1 MSRLGKRL
9 INAAKSPE
17 TKPIRKYPESQCAR
31 RVSRRALRLTL
42 SRWSR
47 APRSD
52 LDRFRRALEAAGVEI
67 HRRERWWTRCTPS
80 EADKAEAVRTG
91 AELFETPTAGGGGRK
106 TG

>member
-1 MSRLGKRL
+1 MMRRDASRLGKRL

-17 TKPIRKYPESQCAR
+17 TKPIRQCPESQRAL

-52 LDRFRRALEAAGVEI
+52 LDRVRRALEAAGVEFI
-67 HRRERWWTRCTPS
+67 
-80 EADKAEAVRTG
+80 D
-91 AELFETPTAGGGGRK
+91 GGGPGVRSRK
-106 TG
+106 PPKEKPRN

>member
-1 MSRLGKRL
+1 MSKLGKRL

-17 TKPIRKYPESQCAR
+17 TKPIRQCPESQCAR

-52 LDRFRRALEAAGVEI
+52 LDRFRRALESAGVEFI
-67 HRRERWWTRCTPS
+67 DEN
-80 EADKAEAVRTG
+80 
-91 AELFETPTAGGGGRK
+91 GGGPGVRLRK
-106 TG
+106 PTKQRR